1 MLQRHRGAAIVRYG
15 DVLSNQPFELRI
27 VRKNRK
33 TLPDM
38 PVQFYRPRKIRRPYL
53 DRFCVTAIPHAQD
66 IGAGVFSVA
75 VDAHQFEI
83 GGGFSFVVD
92 VVNGCVLHWKK
103 EGAFLPL
110 LLLP

>member
-1 MLQRHRGAAIVRYG
+1 MRYG

-27 VRKNRK
+27 VRKNWK

-92 VVNGCVLHWKK
+92 VVNGCILHWKK